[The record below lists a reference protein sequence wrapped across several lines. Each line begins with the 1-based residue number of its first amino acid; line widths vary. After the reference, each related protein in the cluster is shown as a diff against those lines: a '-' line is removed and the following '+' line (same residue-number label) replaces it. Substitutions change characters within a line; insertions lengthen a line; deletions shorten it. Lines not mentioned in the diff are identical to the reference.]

1 MTRDPSLPLGRNRDF
16 QLLWIGQTLSA
27 LGSRV
32 SALALPLLVLVT
44 TASPAKAGIVVF
56 AGTLPLLVF
65 TLPAGVLVD
74 RLDRKL
80 VMVVCDSVRAV
91 ALGSIPVAMGFDRL
105 TFAHVVAVAAIDG
118 VGYVFF
124 DVADRAAL
132 RHIVP
137 FEQLPA
143 AVARIQ
149 AREYGAIL
157 LGKPLGGLLF
167 GLGRTL
173 PFVFDAISYA
183 ISVVTVLLIRPRLQ
197 ETRVEPKRHLLA
209 EVAEGVSWL
218 ARHRIM
224 RTTSLL
230 GAVNDAVINALFLVI
245 IVAAADRGGSSLEI
259 GTALAFIGVGGLVG
273 AVLSTRIAPRLTIRG
288 AVAGSLAIVAGL
300 LPLLAVAPHP
310 LLIGAIYGAMFV
322 PFPTWNAVVG
332 AYQLAVVPD
341 RLQARVASV
350 KTLLNFGTVPFSALA
365 VGFGLDRTGPTAI
378 IAVFAVAMAA
388 AAVAAAMSRT
398 LRRAPRFHDLG
409 PQEAPGDD
417 AVLALA

>member
-1 MTRDPSLPLGRNRDF
+1 MPDASVPLRRNRDF
-16 QLLWIGQTLSA
+16 QLLWVGQTLSA

-32 SALALPLLVLVT
+32 SALAFPLLVLAT
-44 TASPAKAGIVVF
+44 TGSPAKAGIVIF
-56 AGTLPLLVF
+56 AGTLPLLLF
-65 TLPAGVLVD
+65 TLPAGVVVD
-74 RLDRKL
+74 RLDRKR
-80 VMVVCDSVRAV
+80 VMIACDTARAL
-91 ALGSIPVAMGFDRL
+91 ALGSIPIAIGFDRL
-105 TFAHVVAVAAIDG
+105 TFTHVVIVAAIEG
-118 VGYVFF
+118 IGYVFF

-143 AVARIQ
+143 AVSRIQ
-149 AREYGAIL
+149 AREYAAIL

-197 ETRVEPKRHLLA
+197 ETRVEPRRHLLA
-209 EVAEGVSWL
+209 EVGEGISWL
-218 ARHRIM
+218 ARHRIL

-230 GAVNDAVINALFLVI
+230 GAANDAVINALFLAI

-259 GTALAFIGVGGLVG
+259 GTAIAFIGVGGLVG
-273 AVLSTRIAPRLTIRG
+273 AILSTRIAPRLSIRG
-288 AVAGSLAIVAGL
+288 AVVGSLAIVAGL
-300 LPLLAVAPHP
+300 MPLLAVAPHP
-310 LLIGAIYGAMFV
+310 LLIGAVYGAMFV

-350 KTLLNFGTVPFSALA
+350 RTLMNFGTVPFSALA
-365 VGFGLDRTGPTAI
+365 VGFALDRVSATAI
-378 IAVFAVAMAA
+378 LVAFSVGMALVV
-388 AAVAAAMSRT
+388 VAAAMSRA
-398 LRRAPRFHDLG
+398 LRNAPRFHDLG
-409 PQEAPGDD
+409 PQEPRGDD

>member
-1 MTRDPSLPLGRNRDF
+1 MTTPLRRNRDF

-32 SALALPLLVLVT
+32 SALAFPLLVFVT
-44 TASPAKAGIVVF
+44 TGSPAKAGIVVF
-56 AGTLPLLVF
+56 AGTLPLLLF
-65 TLPAGVLVD
+65 TLPAGVIVD
-74 RLDRKL
+74 RLDRKR
-80 VMVVCDSVRAV
+80 VMIACDTARAL
-91 ALGSIPVAMGFDRL
+91 ALGSIPIAIGFDRL

-118 VGYVFF
+118 IGYVFF

-132 RHIVP
+132 RHVVP

-143 AVARIQ
+143 AVSQIQ
-149 AREYGAIL
+149 AREYAAL
-157 LGKPLGGLLF
+157 LVGKPLGGLLF

-173 PFVFDAISYA
+173 PFVFEAISYA
-183 ISVVTVLLIRPRLQ
+183 VSVVTVLLIRPRLQ
-197 ETRVEPKRHLLA
+197 EPRVEPRRHLLA

-218 ARHRIM
+218 ARHRIL

-245 IVAAADRGGSSLEI
+245 IVEAASRGGSSLEI

-273 AVLSTRIAPRLTIRG
+273 AALSTRIAPRLSIRG

-300 LPLLAVAPHP
+300 LPLLAIAPHP
-310 LLIGAIYGAMFV
+310 LLLGAVYGAMFV

-350 KTLLNFGTVPFSALA
+350 RTLLNFGTVPFSALA
-365 VGFGLDRTGPTAI
+365 VGFALDRTSATAI
-378 IAVFAVAMAA
+378 LVVFSVAMAA
-388 AAVAAAMSRT
+388 VAVLAATSRT
-398 LRRAPRFHDLG
+398 LRGAPRFGDLG
-409 PQEAPGDD
+409 PQESPDD
-417 AVLALA
+417 GALLARA